1 MFISKD
7 NKRLKLRLMLLIW
20 ILIMVFSVYG
30 CRHGGENERNLHG
43 ENDYDFAKDLLIE
56 TDSLDNSDGHL

>member
-30 CRHGGENERNLHG
+30 CRHGGENEANLHG
-43 ENDYDFAKDLLIE
+43 ENDYDFAKELLIE

>member
-1 MFISKD
+1 
-7 NKRLKLRLMLLIW
+7 
-20 ILIMVFSVYG
+20 MVFSVYG